1 MQITASTIEQLL
13 RALPADRRRTVEAI
27 RNVILENIDAPFVEQ
42 VENGAIGYVVPHS
55 VFPAGY
61 HCNPAQPLPFAAI
74 AAQKHHIGLYLFCV
88 YSDPKLEKWFRATWL
103 EAGKKLDMG
112 KSCVR
117 VKTLDDVP
125 LDVVGT
131 LFKRVKA
138 RTFIKRY
145 EAAVPPSARRAST
158 KTTPA
163 KPRPRKRTAATSPP
177 ARKSAATK
185 RVGTKRV
192 ARRP

>member
-1 MQITASTIEQLL
+1 MQIKATTVKQLL

-27 RNVILENIDAPFVEQ
+27 REVILANIDAPFAEQ

-61 HCNPAQPLPFAAI
+61 HCNPTQPLPFAGI
-74 AAQKHHIGLYLFCV
+74 AAQKNHIGLYLFCV
-88 YSDPKLEKWFRATWL
+88 YADPKVEAWFRAAWL
-103 EAGKKLDMG
+103 AAGKKLNMG

-125 LDVVGT
+125 LEVVGK

-138 RTFIKRY
+138 KAFIKQY
-145 EAAVPPSARRAST
+145 EAAVPPSARKSGTRG
-158 KTTPA
+158 
-163 KPRPRKRTAATSPP
+163 KPRARTA
-177 ARKSAATK
+177 
-185 RVGTKRV
+185 
-192 ARRP
+192 